1 MAKKRVVILG
11 STGSIGKNGLEVL
24 SRLRDRFEVV
34 GLAAGS
40 RWELLAEQAADVCP
54 EVLAV
59 ADAAAGDALRS
70 AVGDRARVLSGP
82 DAMEQLV
89 DTTEFDCLIVGV
101 VGTSALSATLRA
113 VRRGTRIAIANKEL
127 LVVAGPL
134 LAELARESGAEL
146 LPVDSE
152 HSAVFQ
158 ALHAG
163 KAADVKRVVLTASG
177 GPFWSW
183 SPERIANATVQD
195 ALQHPTW
202 NMGPKITIDSAT
214 MMNKA
219 LEIVEARWL
228 FGLRHDQIDVVIHPE
243 SIVHSLVEFCDG
255 SMIAQLGTPDMRTPI
270 QYALTYPDRLP
281 CPSPPLDLTEIRQ
294 MNFHSP
300 DVDRFPALRLGH
312 LVAERGGTAGAVLN
326 AANESAVALF
336 REGSMSFL
344 EITTTVEQVLERH
357 EWQAAPT
364 FDDLMR
370 ADAWAR
376 NEVFKCTVC

>member
-11 STGSIGKNGLEVL
+11 STGSIGKNGLQVL

-40 RWELLAEQAADVCP
+40 RWELLAEQASDLRP
-54 EVLAV
+54 EVLAIS
-59 ADAAAGDALRS
+59 DAAAGDALRS
-70 AVGDRARVLSGP
+70 AIGGRARVLSGP
-82 DAMEQLV
+82 DALEQLV
-89 DTTEFDCLIVGV
+89 ETTEFDCVIVGV

-113 VRRGTRIAIANKEL
+113 VALGKRIAIASKEL

-134 LAELARESGAEL
+134 MAEMARESGAEL

-163 KAADVKRVVLTASG
+163 KAEDVQRVVLTASG
-177 GPFWSW
+177 GPFWTW
-183 SPERIANATVQD
+183 PPERIATATVRD
-195 ALQHPTW
+195 ALKHPTW
-202 NMGPKITIDSAT
+202 DMGPKITIDSAT

-228 FGLRHDQIDVVIHPE
+228 FGLCHDQIEVVVHPE
-243 SIVHSLVEFCDG
+243 SIVHSFVEFRDG
-255 SMIAQLGTPDMRTPI
+255 SLIAQLGTPDMRTPI

-281 CPSPPLDLTEIRQ
+281 CPSPRLDLTRIRSL
-294 MNFHSP
+294 NFYSP
-300 DVDRFPALRLGH
+300 DEDRFPALRLGH
-312 LVAERGGTAGAVLN
+312 RVAEQGGTAGAVLN

-336 REGSMSFL
+336 REGSISFL
-344 EITTTVEQVLERH
+344 EITATVEQVLKRH

-376 NEVFKCTVC
+376 DEVLRCTVC